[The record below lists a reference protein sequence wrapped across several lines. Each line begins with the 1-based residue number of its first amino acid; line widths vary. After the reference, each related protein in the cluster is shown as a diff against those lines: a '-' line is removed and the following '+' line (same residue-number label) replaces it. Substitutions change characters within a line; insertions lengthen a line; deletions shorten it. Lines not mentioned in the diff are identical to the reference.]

1 MFDQPGGPLVSDPKL
16 LIGWNQTVRGQAQ
29 GLQRSSAAAVAP
41 PAQRRDLSRSVT
53 SGERGKPVALPA
65 GGRWLARAA
74 EGAAGKGRGSKRRP
88 TCKGRIGVATHPA
101 RKGADFPRVL
111 ADANRQPTGV

>member
-1 MFDQPGGPLVSDPKL
+1 MFDQPGGPLVSDPTL
-16 LIGWNQTVRGQAQ
+16 LIGWNHKVRGQAQ

-41 PAQRRDLSRSVT
+41 PAQRHDLTRSVT

-88 TCKGRIGVATHPA
+88 TCNGPDRGGNSPCPKGS
-101 RKGADFPRVL
+101 
-111 ADANRQPTGV
+111 